1 MIDECASEKKQLSSI
16 AEALARISSA
26 IEPVTETERV
36 ELKHGLGRVLAE
48 PVYSAINSPFE
59 RNSAMDGYALKCN
72 RTDKKLNVLK
82 TILCYS
88 ILLKI

>member
-36 ELKHGLGRVLAE
+36 ELKHGLGRV
-48 PVYSAINSPFE
+48 SP
-59 RNSAMDGYALKCN
+59 NA
-72 RTDKKLNVLK
+72 
-82 TILCYS
+82 
-88 ILLKI
+88 